1 MNELIYVVDDDK
13 NIRDIISKFL
23 KNEGYRVKTF
33 AEAEPVLPA
42 LEEEYPDCI
51 VLDVMLPGISG
62 LDLTKK
68 IRYEYTTPIIFVSA
82 KGEEI
87 DRILGIE
94 LGGDDYLVKP
104 FSPREL
110 IVRIKAI
117 LRRASMQE
125 EDESNKEYT
134 LGNTRISS
142 ELREFFINGKQVST
156 TNKEFEMLLYM
167 LKNPDKALSRDQI
180 IENIWGYDY
189 VGETRSVDDL
199 VRRLRKKLRKHDAKI
214 SIETIW
220 GYGYKIVQ
228 D

>member
-13 NIRDIISKFL
+13 KIRDIISKFL
-23 KNEGYRVKTF
+23 KNEGYKVKTF
-33 AEAEPVLPA
+33 SEAEGVLPA
-42 LEEEYPDCI
+42 MVKEKPDCI

-68 IRYEYTTPIIFVSA
+68 LRYEHTTPIIFVSA

-117 LRRASMQE
+117 LRRATMQE
-125 EDESNKEYT
+125 EVEEKEEYF
-134 LGNTRISS
+134 LGNVRIST
-142 ELREFFINGKQVST
+142 ELREFFIGDKQVPT

-220 GYGYKIVQ
+220 GYGYKVTE

>member
-1 MNELIYVVDDDK
+1 MNELIFVVDDDK
-13 NIRDIISKFL
+13 NIRELISKFL
-23 KNEGYRVKTF
+23 DNEGYSVKTF
-33 AEAEPVLPA
+33 GDAESVLPA
-42 LEEEYPDCI
+42 MEKQKPDCI

-62 LDLTKK
+62 LDLCRR
-68 IRYEYTTPIIFVSA
+68 IRYEYKTPIIFVSA

-110 IVRIKAI
+110 IVRVKAL
-117 LRRASMQE
+117 LRRSVMTEDKSEGE
-125 EDESNKEYT
+125 EYKLANVEIKSAH
-134 LGNTRISS
+134 
-142 ELREFFINGKQVST
+142 REFYIDEEEVTT

-167 LKNPDKALSRDQI
+167 LKNSDKALSRDQI

-199 VRRLRKKLRKHDAKI
+199 VRRLRKKLKDNNAKI
-214 SIETIW
+214 EIETIW
-220 GYGYKIVQ
+220 GYGYKITQ
-228 D
+228 K

>member
-1 MNELIYVVDDDK
+1 MHELIYVVDDDK
-13 NIRDIISKFL
+13 NIRELISKFL
-23 KNEGYRVKTF
+23 SNEGYTVKTF
-33 AEAEPVLPA
+33 GEAESVLPA
-42 LEEEYPDCI
+42 VEKHKPDCI

-62 LDLTKK
+62 LDLCRR
-68 IRYEYTTPIIFVSA
+68 IRYEYKTPIIFVSA

-110 IVRIKAI
+110 IVRIKAL
-117 LRRASMQE
+117 LRRSMMVE
-125 EDESNKEYT
+125 EQVDGEEFR
-134 LGNTRISS
+134 LGNVEIKSS
-142 ELREFFINGKQVST
+142 HREFYIGGKEVTT

-167 LKNPDKALSRDQI
+167 LKNSDKALSRDQI

-199 VRRLRKKLRKHDAKI
+199 VRRLRKKLKDNDAKI
-214 SIETIW
+214 AIETIW
-220 GYGYKIVQ
+220 GYGYKITEK
-228 D
+228 

>member
-1 MNELIYVVDDDK
+1 VNELIYVVDDDK

-42 LEEEYPDCI
+42 LEEENPDCI

>member
-42 LEEEYPDCI
+42 LEEENPDCI

>member
-1 MNELIYVVDDDK
+1 VNELIYVVDDDK

-33 AEAEPVLPA
+33 PEAEPVLPA
-42 LEEEYPDCI
+42 LEEEKPDCI

-117 LRRASMQE
+117 LRRANMQE
-125 EDESNKEYT
+125 DDDNLEEYT

-142 ELREFFINGKQVST
+142 ELREFFINDKQVPT

-220 GYGYKIVQ
+220 GYGYKIVK